1 VLLLTATR
9 HAQMCGNTDITT
21 SGVLTLHKAHRLL
34 SLYKNLDL
42 CPFCTTSNCGCISHH
57 GNDRFK
63 CVPRA
68 LDRHVYTVFT
78 LRYGSRLEKSMS
90 VGRVIGCVTK
100 YRRVPQTRI
109 SRNILNN
116 HSICQTSK
124 IMVTALQKSL
134 CDFCQCSLSKF

>member
-1 VLLLTATR
+1 MACTNVWQHRHKIKTR
-9 HAQMCGNTDITT
+9 T
-21 SGVLTLHKAHRLL
+21 SGVLSLHKAHRLL
-34 SLYKNLDL
+34 SVYKNLDL
-42 CPFCTTSNCGCISHH
+42 CPFCTASNCGCISRH

-63 CVPRA
+63 CVPLA

-116 HSICQTSK
+116 HSICQTSQ

-134 CDFCQCSLSKF
+134 CDFCQCSLSDI